1 MPRREGFR
9 LLSPEEAGKGPYW
22 YVRGKEGGIKLNHS
36 TKATQ
41 RREAQEKL
49 TTWRDQIKRGK
60 HPKQKLN
67 QPAPKPVVTFGDAAL
82 AYYKAGGEWKHLE
95 AINDMTGPFALSDK
109 LLTEI
114 DQIAI
119 DQAAAALYPFG
130 TAQTRNRQFYTPVSA
145 VLKRAG
151 VKTQIL
157 RPKGWRGNKSTS
169 WLDPDQARALLAAA
183 DSLDAEF
190 GLLVRTLLFT
200 GMRLG
205 EALKAELRH
214 LDIGRATLYLPTTKN
229 GEARPVHLPPP
240 LVAAFANQ
248 PPRPGRASVCGRLGV
263 AETKGRGRNDAG
275 VPFLKRRPESR
286 IFRFHAGGHLRD
298 LLKEAMKR
306 AGLKFPRRQGG
317 FHLLR
322 HTWAS
327 GMRRY
332 AGLDTSGL
340 VATGA
345 WKSHQSVYR
354 YEHLDTSEEARR
366 ADLLPWERKMGQ
378 DR

>member
-1 MPRREGFR
+1 MPLK
-9 LLSPEEAGKGPYW
+9 LLSPEKAGKGPYW
-22 YVRGKEGGIKLNHS
+22 YVRGSYRGVKLNHS

-41 RREAQEKL
+41 RREAKEELKRWIQ
-49 TTWRDQIKRGK
+49 QIKCRQ
-60 HPKQKLN
+60 HPKQKLDET
-67 QPAPKPVVTFGDAAL
+67 PPKPVVTFGDAAL

-95 AINDMTGPFALSDK
+95 AINDMAGPFALADK
-109 LLTEI
+109 PLADI

-151 VKTQIL
+151 IRTHIK

-169 WLDPDQARALLAAA
+169 WLEPDQARALLAAA

-214 LDIGRATLYLPTTKN
+214 LDLGRATLYLPQTKN

-248 PPRPGRASVCGRLGV
+248 PPRKSRPRKAPGVRLPRGKNGRPKM
-263 AETKGRGRNDAG
+263 ESDAL
-275 VPFLKRRPESR
+275 FLERRPESR

-298 LLKEAMKR
+298 MLTESMKK
-306 AGLKFPRRQGG
+306 AGLNFPRRQGG
-317 FHLLR
+317 FHICR
-322 HTWAS
+322 HTYATW
-327 GMRRY
+327 MHRY
-332 AGLDTSGL
+332 GGLDTYGL
-340 VATGA
+340 TRTQA
-345 WKSHQSVYR
+345 WKDPRSADR
-354 YEHLDTSEEARR
+354 YKHTQVSEEARR
-366 ADLLPWERKMGQ
+366 ADLFPANVK
-378 DR
+378 